1 MIGSV
6 DQFKNLADFIQT
18 STLVQ
23 SGSTKVLTLVVILK
37 ISVHLIFR
45 PRLIDYIAPAVA
57 VAEAAVES
65 GVASRPYSTLEN
77 YRKSLVDGLVEGS
90 SRSNT

>member
-1 MIGSV
+1 M

-57 VAEAAVES
+57 EAAVES

>member
-1 MIGSV
+1 M

-57 VAEAAVES
+57 EAAVES

-77 YRKSLVDGLVEGS
+77 YRKSLVDGLFEGS
-90 SRSNT
+90 LRSKT

>member
-1 MIGSV
+1 M
-6 DQFKNLADFIQT
+6 DQFKNLTDSLQT

-57 VAEAAVES
+57 EAAVES

-77 YRKSLVDGLVEGS
+77 YRKSLVDGLFEGS
-90 SRSNT
+90 LRSKT

>member
-1 MIGSV
+1 M

-57 VAEAAVES
+57 EAAVES
-65 GVASRPYSTLEN
+65 GVASRPYSTLDN

-90 SRSNT
+90 LRSNT

>member
-1 MIGSV
+1 M
-6 DQFKNLADFIQT
+6 DQFKNLTDSLQT

-57 VAEAAVES
+57 EAAVES

-77 YRKSLVDGLVEGS
+77 YRKSLVDGLFEGS
-90 SRSNT
+90 LRSNT

>member
-1 MIGSV
+1 V

-57 VAEAAVES
+57 EAAVES

-77 YRKSLVDGLVEGS
+77 YRKSLVDGLFEGS
-90 SRSNT
+90 LRSNT

>member
-1 MIGSV
+1 M
-6 DQFKNLADFIQT
+6 DQFKNLTDSLQT

-57 VAEAAVES
+57 EAAVES

>member
-1 MIGSV
+1 M
-6 DQFKNLADFIQT
+6 DKFKNLADFIQT

-57 VAEAAVES
+57 EAAVES

-77 YRKSLVDGLVEGS
+77 YRKSLVDGLFEGS

>member
-1 MIGSV
+1 V

-57 VAEAAVES
+57 EAAVES